1 MSVIRTR
8 NLTKYYGKSRGI
20 IDVNLDVEKGEIFGF
35 IGPNGAGKSTT
46 IRTLLS
52 FIHPTYGK
60 SEIFNMDCFRE
71 SEKIKKKTGYISSDV
86 NYYDDMRVNDL
97 LSYSG
102 KFYRKDCT
110 KRINELADIFD
121 VELDRKIESL
131 SFGNRKK
138 VGILQAFIHEPEL
151 LILDEPTSSLD
162 PLMQKSF
169 YELLLEENRKGTTIF
184 LSSHILNEVQKICS
198 RVGIIKEGKLLKV
211 ESIESIRANKYK
223 KIKVELK
230 NEINAESL
238 ECNGVEHLE
247 IKGKQIEFLFAGT
260 MGIIV
265 KELSNLNIE
274 NLWIEEPSL
283 EEVFMHY
290 YEKGDE

>member
-97 LSYSG
+97 LSYSA

-238 ECNGVEHLE
+238 ECNGVENLE

-283 EEVFMHY
+283 EEVFIHY
-290 YEKGDE
+290 YEKEGG